1 MTGGKGRGRTWAPLR
16 AESEE
21 AGEIARFLRHL
32 MDLHGVTVRALEAG
46 VPYARST
53 ISDNLTGKVPP
64 KPFVEAVVRA
74 VVLEPRKQAV
84 DLRKALDL
92 WQVAQT
98 PPASVAVR
106 SAPGPGTALA
116 LADKTSDRLYEVMDR
131 NLELEKDRIGTQQLV
146 LLLMRLVG
154 SLQDQV
160 AALSDAP
167 TAAAELA
174 AVTEQL
180 LAAQKEL
187 DRARQARHEAELL
200 ASRAQQ
206 ESVALQEELARLQA
220 AAPSAEEAVPV
231 AAQLPAELQEDF
243 FLADVERALATAEG
257 FLQEGAQLRERLD
270 AELPNIGQSR
280 PLEAV
285 EDEERAVMRIVV
297 LLACRTLG
305 VVLVVAGAI
314 LNYAL
319 STWYSRTAGGVGS
332 LLWAPGVLLLV
343 DPWDAYTDWWPAL
356 RARIHHEPEPPAW
369 SIDLGDIFTWL
380 LRISWAIGAAIGG
393 VLILATFYW
402 WPLWWLILLVPVTLG
417 LVGYTVAGRSLPAV
431 RVLIAITAQIASL
444 SPGTALARAFH
455 AEGLPR
461 GHAQAP

>member
-1 MTGGKGRGRTWAPLR
+1 
-16 AESEE
+16 
-21 AGEIARFLRHL
+21 
-32 MDLHGVTVRALEAG
+32 MDLHGVTVRALESG

-53 ISDNLTGKVPP
+53 ISDNLAGKVPP
-64 KPFVEAVVRA
+64 KQFVEAVVKA

-84 DLRKALDL
+84 DLRRALDL
-92 WQVAQT
+92 WQAAQT
-98 PPASVAVR
+98 PSASVVLR
-106 SAPGPGTALA
+106 PTPGAGTALA

-160 AALSDAP
+160 AALSDVP
-167 TAAAELA
+167 AAAGELA
-174 AVTEQL
+174 SVTEQL

-187 DRARQARHEAELL
+187 DWAREARYEAELL

-206 ESVALQEELARLQA
+206 ESVALQEELARLRA

-257 FLQEGAQLRERLD
+257 FLQEGAQLRERLGG
-270 AELPNIGQSR
+270 ELPDIGPSR
-280 PLEAV
+280 PVEVV

-297 LLACRTLG
+297 LLACRSLG
-305 VVLVVAGAI
+305 VVLVVAGAM

-319 STWYSRTAGGVGS
+319 GTWYSRGVGGVGA
-332 LLWAPGVLLLV
+332 LLWGPGVLLLV
-343 DPWDAYTDWWPAL
+343 DPWDAYTEWWPAL
-356 RARIHHEPEPPAW
+356 RARIRHEPDPPAW
-369 SIDLGDIFTWL
+369 SIDLGNIFSRL
-380 LRISWAIGAAIGG
+380 LRIAWAAGAAVGG

-402 WPLWWLILLVPVTLG
+402 WPLWWLILLVPVALG
-417 LVGYTVAGRSLPAV
+417 LVGYTVAGKSVPAV
-431 RVLIAITAQIASL
+431 RGLIIITGQIAAL
-444 SPGTALARAFH
+444 FPGTALARAFH
-455 AEGLPR
+455 LESLPR
-461 GHAQAP
+461 QVQAP